1 MKRINECVL
10 ASMIMLG
17 VFFLLSCGKKVDAN
31 PSATNATDKEQTAS
45 FKLAGQGEL
54 TVSAPVVH
62 ENLAV
67 YLIRGQSVAKDMKVM
82 TLSEAMESKMVTVH
96 ETGEVNQLTI
106 ENKSQDHYVFIHS
119 GDVVKGGKQDRT
131 LANSMLLPPNTKPTP
146 IQSFCVEQSRWAK
159 RGNEKLDAFSGNG
172 FCLSSKEL
180 KYAARSAKSQQA
192 VWSNVQLAQ
201 IKLSS
206 NVYKGSSKT
215 VNSAASA
222 TSYQLT
228 MENKDLVKMTAAYKK
243 ALSEK
248 LPKDRDDVIGYAFVV
263 NGEYN
268 SADIYCSHSLFEKV
282 WDIRF
287 NGMVTEAIAELKDG
301 DDKSYAVP
309 TTEVIASALSQ
320 NQNDKAK
327 EEVFAADNNAYVR
340 ENKDFVSY
348 DAFLGKQSDAGSVRL
363 HFNNMSK
370 SGLKAPSNNQNS
382 RQQINNLLPNIEE

>member
-1 MKRINECVL
+1 
-10 ASMIMLG
+10 
-17 VFFLLSCGKKVDAN
+17 
-31 PSATNATDKEQTAS
+31 
-45 FKLAGQGEL
+45 
-54 TVSAPVVH
+54 
-62 ENLAV
+62 
-67 YLIRGQSVAKDMKVM
+67 M

-268 SADIYCSHSLFEKV
+268 SADIYCSNSLFEKV

-301 DDKSYAVP
+301 DNKSYAVP

-320 NQNDKAK
+320 NQTDKAK

-340 ENKDFVSY
+340 ENKSFVSY
-348 DAFLGKQSDAGSVRL
+348 DAFLGKQSDAGSIRL

-370 SGLKAPSNNQNS
+370 AGLKAPSNNQNI